1 MKYDAIGVSLSSR
14 VACANWLK
22 KQFSL
27 IDTCQIDAR
36 QWEWIHKDQQKTIA
50 RNPRERGWQLMTWV
64 EAVEVKS
71 RHWKKK
77 KRCILEERVASL
89 TDGLDLEIEE
99 KAGIKDDFFSL
110 KLTKLRQEQVEWH
123 RTFCLVLCS
132 EYSYHSS
139 SLCLVTLLSG
149 YQRSIS
155 AIFLKISSSR
165 EDFHF

>member
-71 RHWKKK
+71 RHWKK
-77 KRCILEERVASL
+77 RCILGKGSQSYWWIGFGDWRKV
-89 TDGLDLEIEE
+89 
-99 KAGIKDDFFSL
+99 GIKEDFFFTEIN
-110 KLTKLRQEQVEWH
+110 KTEAGAGRM
-123 RTFCLVLCS
+123 TPNFCLVLCS

-155 AIFLKISSSR
+155 AIFLR
-165 EDFHF
+165 FLPPEDFHF